1 MVQPVG
7 GISEKITGFF
17 DTCAIL
23 RSTGTQGVMIPQGNK
38 NNLFLPERVINAI
51 AEKRF
56 KIWAVSNIDEGI
68 ELLSGMDTADVTVRV
83 SAALRDFAEKV
94 KEFRK

>member
-1 MVQPVG
+1 
-7 GISEKITGFF
+7 
-17 DTCAIL
+17 
-23 RSTGTQGVMIPQGNK
+23 MIPQGNK

-56 KIWAVSNIDEGI
+56 KIRAVSNIDEGI

-94 KEFRK
+94 KAFRK